1 MGDLEELD
9 SFSRAVVAVVDKVG
23 PAVVNIGV
31 ARRARG
37 RGWPHQEEGN
47 GSGFIIAPDGYILT
61 NSHVV
66 EGAERIV
73 VSLAS
78 ESVTLPGQL
87 VGSDPETDL
96 AVVHIDA
103 EGLPTA
109 ELGDSSALR
118 VGQLVVAI
126 GNPYGFQA
134 SVTTGVVSS
143 LGRSLRTRTG
153 WLLENVIQTDAA
165 LNPGNSGGPLAD
177 TMAKVVGINTAII
190 QFAQGICFAI
200 PINTARWVA
209 GLLIKEGRVRR
220 AYLGI
225 AGAVHRISAPL
236 ARRYGLSA
244 TGVQVVEVQ
253 PASPAS
259 EAGLMPGDII
269 VSFDGKAVAS
279 VDDLHRMLGPE
290 AVGRAA
296 ALGILR
302 GERLLTLRV
311 RLAEAPARR

>member
-1 MGDLEELD
+1 MSYLETLD
-9 SFSRAVVAVVDKVG
+9 SFSRAVVAVVEKVG

-31 ARRARG
+31 SGRSRG
-37 RGWPHQEEGN
+37 RGWPLEAEGN
-47 GSGFIIAPDGYILT
+47 GSGFVIAPDGYILT
-61 NSHVV
+61 NNHVV
-66 EGAERIV
+66 EGAQRML
-73 VSLAS
+73 VSLTS
-78 ESVTLPGQL
+78 ESATLPARL
-87 VGSDPETDL
+87 VGNDPETDL

-103 EGLPTA
+103 DGLPA
-109 ELGDSSALR
+109 VELGDSSSLR

-143 LGRSLRTRTG
+143 LGRSLRTQAG

-177 TMAKVVGINTAII
+177 TLAKVVGINTAIV

-225 AGAVHRISAPL
+225 AGTVRRIPAVL
-236 ARRYGLSA
+236 ARSHGLAS
-244 TGVQVVEVQ
+244 TGVQVLEVQ
-253 PASPAS
+253 PGSPAW
-259 EAGLMPGDII
+259 EAAIRPGDII
-269 VSFDGKAVAS
+269 VTFEGKAVTN
-279 VDDLHRMLGPE
+279 VDDLHRELGPE
-290 AVGRAA
+290 AVGKTVEF
-296 ALGILR
+296 GILR
-302 GERLLTLRV
+302 DDRILKLRV
-311 RLAEAPARR
+311 RLGEVSSRR

>member
-1 MGDLEELD
+1 MSGVEELD
-9 SFSRAVVAVVDKVG
+9 PFSRAVVSVVEKVG

-31 ARRARG
+31 TRRIRARG
-37 RGWPHQEEGN
+37 WPSEAEGD
-47 GSGFIIAPDGYILT
+47 GSGFVIAPDGYILT
-61 NSHVV
+61 NNHVV

-73 VSLAS
+73 VSLTDG
-78 ESVTLPGQL
+78 EVTYAARM
-87 VGSDPETDL
+87 VGRDPETDL
-96 AVVHIDA
+96 AMVHIDA
-103 EGLPTA
+103 DKLPTV
-109 ELGDSSALR
+109 EMGDSASLR

-143 LGRSLRTRTG
+143 LGRALRTQTG

-177 TMAKVVGINTAII
+177 TAGQVVGINTAII

-225 AGAVHRISAPL
+225 SGTVQRTPSAA
-236 ARRYGLSA
+236 ARRWGLA
-244 TGVQVVEVQ
+244 PTCVEVVEVHGG
-253 PASPAS
+253 SPADG
-259 EAGLMPGDII
+259 AGLRPADLI
-269 VSFDGKAVAS
+269 VSFDGKPVSS
-279 VDDLHRMLGPE
+279 VDDLHRWLGPE
-290 AVGRAA
+290 AVGKNAE
-296 ALGILR
+296 LGVLR
-302 GERLLTLRV
+302 GDSLLRLTVHLV
-311 RLAEAPARR
+311 EAPPRR

>member
-1 MGDLEELD
+1 LSDLEELD
-9 SFSRAVVAVVDKVG
+9 SFSKAVVTVVEKVG
-23 PAVVNIGV
+23 PAVVNIGIS
-31 ARRARG
+31 RRGRG
-37 RGWPHQEEGN
+37 RGWSEAEGN

-61 NSHVV
+61 NNHVV
-66 EGAERIV
+66 EGAERMLV
-73 VSLAS
+73 TLTAESVSLPAR
-78 ESVTLPGQL
+78 L
-87 VGSDPETDL
+87 VGRDPETDL

-103 EGLPTA
+103 ESLPTA

-143 LGRSLRTRTG
+143 LGRSLRTQTG

-177 TMAKVVGINTAII
+177 TRAKVVGINTAII

-209 GLLIKEGRVRR
+209 GLLIKEGRVKR

-225 AGAVHRISAPL
+225 AGNVQRIPTPL
-236 ARRYGLSA
+236 ARRYDLAS

-253 PASPAS
+253 PGSPAS
-259 EAGLMPGDII
+259 EAGIRPGDII
-269 VSFDGKAVAS
+269 VSFQGKAVAS
-279 VDDLHRMLGPE
+279 VDDLHRGLGPE
-290 AVGRAA
+290 AVGRLAQV
-296 ALGILR
+296 GILR
-302 GERLLTLRV
+302 DDSIVQLWV
-311 RLAEAPARR
+311 RLVEAPVRR